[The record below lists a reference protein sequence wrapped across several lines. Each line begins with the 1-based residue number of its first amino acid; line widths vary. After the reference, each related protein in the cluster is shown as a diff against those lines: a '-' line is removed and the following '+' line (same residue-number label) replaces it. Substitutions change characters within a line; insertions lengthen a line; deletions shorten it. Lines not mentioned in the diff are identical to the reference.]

1 MNENSRMDTRQS
13 NSSARPLSIQGA
25 SNSDGLNPPPQ
36 PLPNQPRQ
44 PTNLQG
50 LLKYTLE
57 AAISENAENKSQAL
71 PLDEESKTF
80 LNNALSSLTVNITEE
95 LQEVVRFLSN
105 IVSLSDDDDPCEYES
120 ALEKISHYVDN
131 IDIAN
136 DFYKIGGFSVLK
148 PCLDCSH
155 SSIRWRTADIIAELA
170 QNNPFC
176 QEKMLEAELLPV
188 LLSMVDA
195 DTSEQARIKALYAV
209 SCIVRGNL
217 KSLKH
222 MDTHDGYS
230 VLLRAMQSP
239 VQKLQIKS
247 AFLLSSLCSREN
259 SNDVK
264 YTLLKMG
271 FIEQAA
277 GLLPRYDLQPGVRE
291 QLLRM
296 LCAIT
301 SDNFSPALEECRL
314 SRHCLKAIL
323 EEILNELKQSGE
335 NQDEIDLCLELLEKV
350 FSVAD
355 TNHPAN

>member
-1 MNENSRMDTRQS
+1 M
-13 NSSARPLSIQGA
+13 PYIIYLI
-25 SNSDGLNPPPQ
+25 
-36 PLPNQPRQ
+36 
-44 PTNLQG
+44 G
-50 LLKYTLE
+50 LLFVNTLQY
-57 AAISENAENKSQAL
+57 ICLLQ
-71 PLDEESKTF
+71 SKTF

-209 SCIVRGNL
+209 SC
-217 KSLKH
+217 K
-222 MDTHDGYS
+222 
-230 VLLRAMQSP
+230 
-239 VQKLQIKS
+239 
-247 AFLLSSLCSREN
+247 
-259 SNDVK
+259 
-264 YTLLKMG
+264 
-271 FIEQAA
+271 
-277 GLLPRYDLQPGVRE
+277 
-291 QLLRM
+291 
-296 LCAIT
+296 
-301 SDNFSPALEECRL
+301 
-314 SRHCLKAIL
+314 
-323 EEILNELKQSGE
+323 
-335 NQDEIDLCLELLEKV
+335 
-350 FSVAD
+350 
-355 TNHPAN
+355 